1 MKEEFN
7 KDMKILRRKESNRNS
22 GNKNFDKSNKKCK

>member
-7 KDMKILRRKESNRNS
+7 KDMENHRKELNRNS
-22 GNKNFDKSNKKCK
+22 GNKNFLKSN

>member
-7 KDMKILRRKESNRNS
+7 KDMENRRKELNRNS
-22 GNKNFDKSNKKCK
+22 GNKNFLKSN